1 MLQLNAE
8 YTLHIGLIQKTQS
21 LLQRVE
27 HLTCK
32 LIFFV
37 SSAALAPSTL
47 SNSEP
52 PRSKRNVGTAEIEY
66 LSDTSGKSSA
76 GHLANLTA

>member
-1 MLQLNAE
+1 LSLIKE
-8 YTLHIGLIQKTQS
+8 YSHQHQDLKTLCH
-21 LLQRVE
+21 VV
-27 HLTCK
+27 LTCR

-52 PRSKRNVGTAEIEY
+52 LRNKRNVGTAETAY
-66 LSDTSGKSSA
+66 FKDTSGKSSA
-76 GHLANLTA
+76 GHFANLTP